1 MGLLSLGTPL
11 PWDQAKLLAREVRQ
25 HGIEQFLHIWRNMKD
40 RQKDNLLWGDEIEYI
55 LISLDHKNRRA
66 RLSQRGHELLSLLQ
80 VEENERLTNPGRPG
94 EKPELEALWRPEFGR
109 YMIEGTPGHPYNS
122 TVDELVNVEA
132 NMKRRREIV
141 AENMTEDEIIVSIG
155 SYPELGSADFLDP
168 PHKPN
173 GQFLRSLFLP
183 DEVVNPHP
191 RFRTLAANIRERRG
205 AKVAINMPIFHDAN
219 TPNPFV
225 DPTIPYERNLF
236 PEDSEAKKGAAL
248 PDHIYM
254 DAMGF
259 GMGCC
264 CLQITLQAPNVDQAR
279 RMYDQFAT
287 VGAVIMSL
295 SASSPIFR
303 GYLADVDCRWNV
315 ISAAVDD
322 RTPEERGL
330 WPLAKDRFVIPKS
343 RYGTIDTFLGSS
355 DGHFRP
361 EYNDLPLAYDKDIY
375 QHLADSGID
384 DLMAKHVSHLFIRDP
399 LVIFEELL
407 DQDDSVSADHFENI
421 QSTNWQNV
429 RFKPPPPN
437 SPIGWRV
444 EFRPL
449 EVQVT
454 DFENAAFSVF
464 TVLLARAMLA
474 FNDINM
480 YIPVTK
486 MDINMQ
492 RAHSRDAVLNEK
504 FYFRRN
510 ILGDN
515 KLPESESKPESQ
527 LTSDSEEDVVEMS
540 ANEIVNG
547 SLEFVGLIP
556 VVQMY
561 LDSIAL
567 DDAVRSKIDVYIAFI
582 SGRANGSIMTAAAW
596 MRNFVRSHPAYKF
609 DSVVSPEINYD
620 LVIVLDEMARGKR
633 LVPEMV
639 GTGGSSV

>member
-11 PWDQAKLLAREVRQ
+11 PWDQARHLAREVRK

-40 RQKDNLLWGDEIEYI
+40 RQKDRLLWGDEIEYM

-66 RLSQRGHELLSLLQ
+66 RLSQRGHELLNQLQ
-80 VEENERLTNPGRPG
+80 AEENERLSQAGMPG

-109 YMIEGTPGHPYNS
+109 YMIEGTPGQPYKS
-122 TVDELVNVEA
+122 TVAELTNVEE
-132 NMKRRREIV
+132 NMKRRR
-141 AENMTEDEIIVSIG
+141 DIVSGMLKSNEMVLSVG
-155 SYPELGSADFLDP
+155 SYPELGSGDFLEP
-168 PHKPN
+168 PHKAN
-173 GQFLRSLFLP
+173 GQFSRSLFLP
-183 DEVVNPHP
+183 DEVINPHP
-191 RFRTLAANIRERRG
+191 RFRTLAGNIRERRG
-205 AKVAINMPIFHDAN
+205 SKVAINMPVFHDVN
-219 TPNPFV
+219 TPSPFI
-225 DPTIPYERNLF
+225 DPTIPFERSLF
-236 PEDSEAKKGAAL
+236 PGDSEAKEGAAL
-248 PDHIYM
+248 ANHIYM

-279 RMYDQFAT
+279 RLYDQLAT
-287 VGAVIMSL
+287 VGAVMMTL

-315 ISAAVDD
+315 IAAAVDD
-322 RTPEERGL
+322 RTPEERGER
-330 WPLAKDRFVIPKS
+330 PLSKDRFVIPKS

-355 DGHFRP
+355 DGHFKP
-361 EYNDLPLAYDKDIY
+361 EYNDLPLVYDREIHS
-375 QHLADSGID
+375 HLVGSGID

-464 TVLLARAMLA
+464 TVLLARALLA
-474 FNDINM
+474 FSDINM

-486 MDINMQ
+486 MDINME
-492 RAHSRDAVLNEK
+492 RAHSRDAVLSQK
-504 FYFRRN
+504 FYFRRS
-510 ILGDN
+510 ILSGGSRASSDAGD
-515 KLPESESKPESQ
+515 
-527 LTSDSEEDVVEMS
+527 EDCGDEVVEMS
-540 ANEIVNG
+540 VGEIVNG
-547 SLEFVGLIP
+547 SLEFVGLVPI
-556 VVQMY
+556 VQMY
-561 LDSIAL
+561 LDSIEVE
-567 DDAVRSKIDVYIAFI
+567 DSVRAKIDSYIGFI
-582 SGRANGSIMTAAAW
+582 QGRADGSIATAAAW
-596 MRNFVRSHPAYKF
+596 MRDFVRSHPAYKF
-609 DSVVSPEINYD
+609 DSAVSPEINYD
-620 LVIVLDEMARGKR
+620 LVVALDEIAQGKR
-633 LVPEMV
+633 AAPELL
-639 GTGGSSV
+639 GSHHAF

>member
-11 PWDQAKLLAREVRQ
+11 PWDQAKLLAREVRK

-40 RQKDNLLWGDEIEYI
+40 RQKDRLLWGDEIEYM

-66 RLSQRGHELLSLLQ
+66 RLSQRGHELLSQLQ
-80 VEENERLTNPGRPG
+80 IEENEKLDHASRTG

-109 YMIEGTPGHPYNS
+109 YMIEGTPGQPYNS
-122 TVDELVNVEA
+122 TVAELTNVEA
-132 NMKRRREIV
+132 NMKKRRDIV
-141 AENMTEDEIIVSIG
+141 TRLMRDNETILAVG
-155 SYPELGSADFLDP
+155 SYPELGSGDFLEP
-168 PHKPN
+168 PHKAN
-173 GQFLRSLFLP
+173 GEFSRSLFLP
-183 DEVVNPHP
+183 DEVINPHP
-191 RFRTLAANIRERRG
+191 RFRTLAGNIRERRG
-205 AKVAINMPIFHDAN
+205 SKVTINMPIFHDVN
-219 TPNPFV
+219 TPRPFI
-225 DPTIPYERNLF
+225 DPTIPYERNIF
-236 PEDSEAKKGAAL
+236 PGDKEAKEGAAL

-264 CLQITLQAPNVDQAR
+264 CLQITLQAPNVNQAR
-279 RMYDQFAT
+279 RLYDQLAT
-287 VGAVIMSL
+287 VGAVMMSL

-330 WPLAKDRFVIPKS
+330 RPLSKDRFAIPKS
-343 RYGTIDTFLGSS
+343 RYGTIDTFLGSD
-355 DGHFRP
+355 DGYFKP
-361 EYNDLPLAYDKDIY
+361 EYNDLPLVYDEEIY
-375 QHLADSGID
+375 QHLVSNDID
-384 DLMAKHVSHLFIRDP
+384 DLMAKHISHLFIRDP

-407 DQDDSVSADHFENI
+407 DQDDAVSADHFENI

-454 DFENAAFSVF
+454 EFENAAFSVF
-464 TVLLARAMLA
+464 TVLLARALLA
-474 FNDINM
+474 FGDINM
-480 YIPVTK
+480 YIPITK

-492 RAHSRDAVLNEK
+492 RAHSRDAVLREK

-510 ILGDN
+510 ILGDD
-515 KLPESESKPESQ
+515 KAAEQATDDDGS
-527 LTSDSEEDVVEMS
+527 DVVEMS

-547 SLEFVGLIP
+547 SLDFVGLVPI
-556 VVQMY
+556 VQMY
-561 LDSIAL
+561 LDSIEVE
-567 DDAVRSKIDVYIAFI
+567 DSVRAKIDTYIDFVR
-582 SGRANGSIMTAAAW
+582 GRADGSIVTAAAW

-609 DSVVSPEINYD
+609 DSVVSSEINYD
-620 LVIVLDEMARGKR
+620 LVVALDEIGKGKR
-633 LVPEMV
+633 NAPEL
-639 GTGGSSV
+639 TGIGVSGL